1 MRSRIGAEVE
11 AQPLRWQTLRALIP
25 YLLEFRGRVVGAMLL
40 LVLAKLASVGLP
52 FVLKHLVDALDRS
65 LQPSA
70 LLVLPLGLLLAY
82 GSVRFAT
89 VLFAELRDM
98 LFGRVTERAMRRV
111 GLRVFDH
118 LHRLDVDF
126 HLNRNTGGLFR
137 DIERG
142 VSGIGF
148 LLRFMVFNI
157 LPTLLEI
164 ALVVFLLLR
173 QYSGWFAVITVL
185 SIVAYVWFSVVV
197 TEWRTGFVRAANEA
211 DSQSNTRALDSLL
224 NYETVRYFTNEAFE
238 SRVYDRELEAW
249 ETARARNRR
258 SLFALNVGQ
267 SLIVAVGM
275 AAMMIL
281 AAHEVVG
288 ERMTLGDFVLINA
301 FMMQLFIPLNFLGFV
316 YREMKGSLV
325 SIERLF
331 GLLEHQ
337 SRVKEAPDAHSLRV
351 ETGSIRFEAVS
362 FAYRED
368 RPLLRQI
375 SFTVGAGEKVAIV
388 GPSGSGKSTLVK
400 LLLRFY
406 DPTHGRILFDGQP
419 LQGLT
424 LESLRRAI
432 GVVPQDTVL
441 FNTSILEN
449 VRYGKVDAS
458 DAEVWEALRLASLEN
473 FVRQLPEGVH
483 TLVGER
489 GLKLSGGEKQRV
501 AIARAILK
509 RPPVLVFDEAT
520 SSLDSLSEGAIL
532 EAIRAVSRH
541 HTSLV
546 IAHRLSTVVDADRIL
561 VLEDGR
567 FIEQGRHG
575 ELLAAG
581 GTYYRLWQTQQRE
594 AAVGEANTSP
604 G

>member
-501 AIARAILK
+501 AIGRAILK
-509 RPPVLVFDEAT
+509 RPPVLVFDEAN